1 MPRVANVQTGML
13 YSNHAIAALGSQDQ
27 LINALLQKFAMI
39 KVPGALDDGEI
50 DSLQYIALFCGEK
63 LVTASSDWLQ
73 VAMDD

>member
-27 LINALLQKFAMI
+27 LIHALLQKFSMI

-50 DSLQYIALFCGEK
+50 DSL
-63 LVTASSDWLQ
+63 
-73 VAMDD
+73 